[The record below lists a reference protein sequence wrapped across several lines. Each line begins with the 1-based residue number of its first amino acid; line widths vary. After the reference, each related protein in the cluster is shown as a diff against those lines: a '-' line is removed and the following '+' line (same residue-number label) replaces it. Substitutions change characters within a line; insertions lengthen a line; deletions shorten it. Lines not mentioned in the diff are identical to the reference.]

1 MGANMSHVL
10 DPALLQLDDYVRGRG
25 SDAEADTYEADLFER
40 ALGDDAPELSLRS
53 GLEHTLKQM
62 QQRGTLDLWLTR
74 SQFESLS
81 KQGLKVAY
89 FELDMLNPKQPEI
102 AADAD
107 LLVAKVPLNL
117 TGVRRLEAELLTNDG
132 RVLKTMPDIHFDSR
146 DNAIF
151 ACCEAELARTAVS
164 VERTTRFWA
173 YDDGPERR
181 LLLEVPA
188 L

>member
-1 MGANMSHVL
+1 MRHVL

-25 SDAEADTYEADLFER
+25 SDTDVDAYETDLFER
-40 ALGDDAPELSLRS
+40 ALGDSAPELSLRS
-53 GLEHTLKQM
+53 GLERTLKEM
-62 QQRGTLDLWLTR
+62 KQRGTLDLWLTR
-74 SQFESLS
+74 SQVEGLS

-89 FELDMLNPKQPEI
+89 FELDMANPTQPEI
-102 AADAD
+102 APDAD
-107 LLVAKVPLNL
+107 LLVAKVPLDL
-117 TGVRRLEAELLTNDG
+117 SGVRRLEAELLADDG
-132 RVLKTMPDIHFDSR
+132 RILKTMPDIRFDSS

-151 ACCEAELARTAVS
+151 ACCEADLARAAVS

-181 LLLEVPA
+181 LLLEVRA